1 MKKIINNT
9 WMAFVAVLAL
19 ALSSC
24 AKSDN
29 SEAVQP
35 PVVGQWE
42 STDEEGWLYY
52 EDGET
57 VEIHYIHKDNW
68 LYIWFYDE
76 DGSLIDS
83 EVEEEIYEPGL
94 LNIWSNGM
102 LSLSNSEG
110 EMMCNYVVK
119 GHQILL
125 PEWGDDLKWN
135 FSIEEP
141 KMVIEE
147 QSYYEGVLDSRIIIH
162 YQRK

>member
-1 MKKIINNT
+1 
-9 WMAFVAVLAL
+9 MAFVAVLVL

-29 SEAVQP
+29 SEAVQS

-42 STDEEGWLYY
+42 SIDEEGWLYY

-57 VEIHYIHKDNW
+57 VEIHYIYKDNW
-68 LYIWFYDE
+68 LYTWFYDE
-76 DGSLIDS
+76 DGSLVDS
-83 EVEEEIYEPGL
+83 EEEEEIYEPGL
-94 LNIWSNGM
+94 LNIWSNGK

-110 EMMCNYVVK
+110 EMTCDYVVK

-135 FSIEEP
+135 YSIEEP

-147 QSYYEGVLDSRIIIH
+147 LSYYEGVLDSRVIIH